1 MSIDVVEEQ
10 GPYHFGGSWV
20 VKGTWTVPGNL
31 GEDGMSDSLCPSITE
46 APPYWRSLIVLMM
59 VGADVELIWGR
70 EKLARECPGSIAYPP
85 GRVVVS
91 VLTDIGSRRV

>member
-1 MSIDVVEEQ
+1 V
-10 GPYHFGGSWV
+10 V

-46 APPYWRSLIVLMM
+46 MSPYSRPLVVLMM
-59 VGADVELIWGR
+59 VGIDLELIWGR
-70 EKLARECPGSIAYPP
+70 EKLARECPGSIASLP
-85 GRVVVS
+85 GRVVMS